1 MSQNPSVPDPSRS
14 RQMFSLVDA
23 HTAPENLKSAGGG
36 GCGCGG
42 KGHGGGRGGC
52 GCGGHGHKAHEG
64 GQRRV
69 APEQS
74 VVEELVVHSIPKV
87 VRHAVLIAA
96 MEALPIGENIQIAA
110 PHQPEPLFE
119 HLRQSDFH
127 YRVETLEAGPVNWR
141 YRITRLS

>member
-1 MSQNPSVPDPSRS
+1 MSHTPSMPDPPRS

-23 HTAPENLKSAGGG
+23 HTASENLKYAGSG

-52 GCGGHGHKAHEG
+52 GGGHRHKVHEG

-69 APEQS
+69 SPEQS
-74 VVEELVVHSIPKV
+74 AVEELVIRSIPKV
-87 VRHAVLIAA
+87 VRRAVLFAA
-96 MEALPIGENIQIAA
+96 MEALPIGENVQIAA

-127 YRVETLEAGPVNWR
+127 YRVETLEAGPVDWR

>member
-1 MSQNPSVPDPSRS
+1 MSHTPSMPDPPRS

-23 HTAPENLKSAGGG
+23 HTASENLKSAGGG
-36 GCGCGG
+36 
-42 KGHGGGRGGC
+42 RGGC
-52 GCGGHGHKAHEG
+52 GGGHRHKVHEG

-69 APEQS
+69 SPEQS
-74 VVEELVVHSIPKV
+74 AVEELVIRSIPKV
-87 VRHAVLIAA
+87 VRRAVLFAA
-96 MEALPIGENIQIAA
+96 MEALPIGENVQIAA

-127 YRVETLEAGPVNWR
+127 YRVETLEAGPVDWR